1 MNGGFRRDN
10 MIEVKIVEIGTKA
23 GFSMSKIGTLINAEP
38 MPIELWQI
46 APMVTMKYAI
56 TI

>member
-1 MNGGFRRDN
+1 MKSDSI
-10 MIEVKIVEIGTKA
+10 IEVKIVEIGTNA
-23 GFSMSKIGTLINAEP
+23 GFNMSKIGTLINAEP